1 MKKVRLFYNDNK
13 GNIEKVAYIEAKWST
28 LFKAKQLC
36 KIPSNHKNVRL
47 QCNNQA

>member
-28 LFKAKQLC
+28 LFKAKLLC